1 MQSSFA
7 PLYRMLIIL
16 IALISSTQL
25 VFASGS
31 YSTGGGGG
39 GDANQVY
46 NLGKSTVYKKLVCSS
61 CPLAGQEIDAA
72 KAAEIIQMLT
82 DKPELTAKLSES
94 EFESVL
100 VYLKRRYDLK

>member
-1 MQSSFA
+1 MKLFFA
-7 PLYRMLIIL
+7 SLYRTLVIVV
-16 IALISSTQL
+16 ALMGGTQFA
-25 VFASGS
+25 FASGS
-31 YSTGGGGG
+31 YSTGGGG
-39 GDANQVY
+39 DANQAY
-46 NLGKSTVYKKLVCSS
+46 NLGKSAVYKKLVCSS

-94 EFESVL
+94 EFEGVL